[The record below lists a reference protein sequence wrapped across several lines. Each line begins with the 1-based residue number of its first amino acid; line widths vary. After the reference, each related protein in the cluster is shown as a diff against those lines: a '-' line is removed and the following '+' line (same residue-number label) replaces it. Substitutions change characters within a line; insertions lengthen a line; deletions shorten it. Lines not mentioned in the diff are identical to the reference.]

1 MDRLE
6 QIDTFTRFAQVSRET
21 ILSLIKYEKILISE
35 NKKLNLV
42 GKSTENQIW
51 IRHFLD
57 SAQVIDFIDKN
68 EKCIVDLGS
77 GAGFPGLILS
87 IILKDR
93 KLDTK
98 VQLIEKSRKK
108 SIFLKKAIRLLDLKS
123 EVLNINIMEESFNLN
138 NSTIVARAF
147 KPMEEIFKIVDGKV
161 KNFNKIILF
170 LGKNQKNDLLQ
181 ASKKWDLK
189 YKQSMSV
196 TNNDSIII
204 QIGKL
209 KKKIE

>member
-51 IRHFLD
+51 IRHFLY

-108 SIFLKKAIRLLDLKS
+108 SIFLKKAIRLLDFKS
-123 EVLNINIMEESFNLN
+123 EVFNINIMEDSFYYN
-138 NSTIVARAF
+138 N
-147 KPMEEIFKIVDGKV
+147 
-161 KNFNKIILF
+161 
-170 LGKNQKNDLLQ
+170 
-181 ASKKWDLK
+181 
-189 YKQSMSV
+189 
-196 TNNDSIII
+196 
-204 QIGKL
+204 
-209 KKKIE
+209 